1 MDPTRIKKWK
11 ETVACGVTHGCT
23 PAGVACKECSGR
35 KQRCFLPELL
45 KEQVVMKPASKRKR
59 DKEEQ
64 VREDRE
70 DEPRASESGAKAGG
84 MVEGGNEAPKK
95 KQRVEVVIP
104 PQPKK
109 DAPWAAQKEEP
120 EPDYLLALV
129 NIDNSMASLARAIT
143 DSNIHLAT
151 IARYMEVLAGVGS
164 DSDSSSD
171 LSQELL
177 SGDEEVARRLKKV
190 AVSTWLDQDWYL
202 KQAK

>member
-1 MDPTRIKKWK
+1 
-11 ETVACGVTHGCT
+11 
-23 PAGVACKECSGR
+23 
-35 KQRCFLPELL
+35 
-45 KEQVVMKPASKRKR
+45 
-59 DKEEQ
+59 
-64 VREDRE
+64 
-70 DEPRASESGAKAGG
+70 
-84 MVEGGNEAPKK
+84 
-95 KQRVEVVIP
+95 
-104 PQPKK
+104 
-109 DAPWAAQKEEP
+109 
-120 EPDYLLALV
+120 
-129 NIDNSMASLARAIT
+129 MASLARAIT